1 MKHKSPALSLTLA
14 RINLGL
20 VINKLIV
27 RQKHASTSDK
37 QREGIQTMLDD
48 LESALEVLKS
58 VSKENEE
65 MYRLNYS
72 LHIENMKLKKELY
85 EATKTEE
92 NLEL

>member
-1 MKHKSPALSLTLA
+1 MKHQSTALSLTLA
-14 RINLGL
+14 RINIGL
-20 VINKLIV
+20 VMNKLLI
-27 RQKHASTSDK
+27 RQKHASTSAN
-37 QREGIQTMLDD
+37 QREGIQVMLND

-65 MYRLNYS
+65 LYRLNYS

-92 NLEL
+92 NLEI

>member
-1 MKHKSPALSLTLA
+1 MKHKSTALSLTLA
-14 RINLGL
+14 RINIGL

-27 RQKHASTSDK
+27 RQKHASTSVK
-37 QREGIQTMLDD
+37 QREGIQTMLQD

-72 LHIENMKLKKELY
+72 LHIENLKLKKQLY

-92 NLEL
+92 MQEL

>member
-1 MKHKSPALSLTLA
+1 MKHQSTALSLTLA
-14 RINLGL
+14 RINIGL
-20 VINKLIV
+20 VMNKLLI
-27 RQKHASTSDK
+27 RQKHASTSAN
-37 QREGIQTMLDD
+37 QREGIQVMLND

-58 VSKENEE
+58 VSKENED

-92 NLEL
+92 MQEL

>member
-1 MKHKSPALSLTLA
+1 MKHKSSALSLTLA
-14 RINLGL
+14 RINIGL
-20 VINKLIV
+20 VINKLIL
-27 RQKHASTSDK
+27 RQKHASTSDL
-37 QREGIQTMLDD
+37 QREGIQTMLED

-92 NLEL
+92 M

>member
-1 MKHKSPALSLTLA
+1 MKHKSTALILTLA

-37 QREGIQTMLDD
+37 QREGIQTMLED

-72 LHIENMKLKKELY
+72 LHIENMKLKKELF

-92 NLEL
+92 NIEI

>member
-1 MKHKSPALSLTLA
+1 MKHKSLALSLTLA
-14 RINLGL
+14 RINIGL

-37 QREGIQTMLDD
+37 QREGIQTMLQD
-48 LESALEVLKS
+48 LEVSLEVLKS
-58 VSKENEE
+58 VSKENEY

-92 NLEL
+92 NIEI

>member
-1 MKHKSPALSLTLA
+1 
-14 RINLGL
+14 

-37 QREGIQTMLDD
+37 QREGIQTMLQD
-48 LESALEVLKS
+48 LEVSLEVLKS
-58 VSKENEE
+58 VSKENED

-92 NLEL
+92 NLEI

>member
-1 MKHKSPALSLTLA
+1 MKHKSTALSLTLA
-14 RINLGL
+14 RINIGL

-37 QREGIQTMLDD
+37 QRKGIQTMLED

-58 VSKENEE
+58 VSKENED

-92 NLEL
+92 NIEL

>member
-1 MKHKSPALSLTLA
+1 MKHKSTALSLTLA
-14 RINLGL
+14 RINIGL

-27 RQKHASTSDK
+27 RQKHYLTSDK
-37 QREGIQTMLDD
+37 QREGIQVMLQD

>member
-1 MKHKSPALSLTLA
+1 MKHKSTALSLTLA
-14 RINLGL
+14 RINIGL

-37 QREGIQTMLDD
+37 QRQGIQVMLND

-58 VSKENEE
+58 VSKENED

-72 LHIENMKLKKELY
+72 LHIQNMELKKQLY

-92 NLEL
+92 NLEI

>member
-1 MKHKSPALSLTLA
+1 MKHKSLALSLTLA
-14 RINLGL
+14 RINIGL

-48 LESALEVLKS
+48 LQSALEVLKS
-58 VSKENEE
+58 VSKENED

-92 NLEL
+92 NIEI

>member
-1 MKHKSPALSLTLA
+1 MKHKSTALSLTLA

-27 RQKHASTSDK
+27 RQKHHLTSDK
-37 QREGIQTMLDD
+37 QKQGIQTMLDD
-48 LESALEVLKS
+48 LEVSLEVLKS

-72 LHIENMKLKKELY
+72 LHIQNMELKKQLY

-92 NLEL
+92 VQEL

>member
-1 MKHKSPALSLTLA
+1 MKHKSTALSLTLA

-48 LESALEVLKS
+48 LLNALEVLKS

-85 EATKTEE
+85 KATKTEE
-92 NLEL
+92 NLEI

>member
-1 MKHKSPALSLTLA
+1 MKHKSTALSLTLA

-27 RQKHASTSDK
+27 RQKHTSTSDK

-48 LESALEVLKS
+48 LQSALEVLKS

-72 LHIENMKLKKELY
+72 LHIENMKLKKEL
-85 EATKTEE
+85 
-92 NLEL
+92 LELTTPKEIIEI

>member
-1 MKHKSPALSLTLA
+1 MKHESTALSLTLA

-37 QREGIQTMLDD
+37 QREGIQTMLED
-48 LESALEVLKS
+48 LQSALEVLKS
-58 VSKENEE
+58 VSKENED

-92 NLEL
+92 V

>member
-1 MKHKSPALSLTLA
+1 MSALKLTTA
-14 RINLGL
+14 RINIGL

-27 RQKHASTSDK
+27 RQKHASTSVK

-58 VSKENEE
+58 VSKENEK

-85 EATKTEE
+85 EVTKTEQ
-92 NLEL
+92 NLDI

>member
-1 MKHKSPALSLTLA
+1 MKHKSTALSLTLA

-37 QREGIQTMLDD
+37 QREGIQVMVQDL
-48 LESALEVLKS
+48 LESLEVLKS
-58 VSKENEE
+58 VSKENED

-72 LHIENMKLKKELY
+72 LHIDNMKLKKELF
-85 EATKTEE
+85 EATKTEQ
-92 NLEL
+92 NIEL

>member
-1 MKHKSPALSLTLA
+1 MKHKSTALSLTLA
-14 RINLGL
+14 RINIGL

-37 QREGIQTMLDD
+37 QREGIQTMLQD
-48 LESALEVLKS
+48 LEVSLEVLKS
-58 VSKENEE
+58 VSKENED

-92 NLEL
+92 NLEI

>member
-1 MKHKSPALSLTLA
+1 MKHKSSALSLTLA
-14 RINLGL
+14 RINIGL

-48 LESALEVLKS
+48 LQSALEVLKS
-58 VSKENEE
+58 VSKENDD

-92 NLEL
+92 NLEI

>member
-1 MKHKSPALSLTLA
+1 MKHKSTALSLTLA

-37 QREGIQTMLDD
+37 QKQGIQVMVQDL
-48 LESALEVLKS
+48 LESLEVLKS

-72 LHIENMKLKKELY
+72 LHIENLKLKKQLY

-92 NLEL
+92 MQEL

>member
-1 MKHKSPALSLTLA
+1 MKHKSTALSLTLA

-37 QREGIQTMLDD
+37 QREGIQTMLED
-48 LESALEVLKS
+48 LQSALEVLKS

-92 NLEL
+92 VQEL

>member
-1 MKHKSPALSLTLA
+1 MKHKSTALSLTLA
-14 RINLGL
+14 RINIGL

-37 QREGIQTMLDD
+37 QREGIQVMLQD

-85 EATKTEE
+85 QATKTEE
-92 NLEL
+92 NI

>member
-1 MKHKSPALSLTLA
+1 MKHKSTALSLTLA

-37 QREGIQTMLDD
+37 QRDGIQVMLQD

-58 VSKENEE
+58 VSKENEQ

>member
-1 MKHKSPALSLTLA
+1 MKHKSTALSLTLA
-14 RINLGL
+14 RINIGL

-37 QREGIQTMLDD
+37 QREGIQIMLED

-58 VSKENEE
+58 VSKENQD

-72 LHIENMKLKKELY
+72 LHIQNMELKKQLY

-92 NLEL
+92 MQEL

>member
-1 MKHKSPALSLTLA
+1 MKHKSTALSLTLA
-14 RINLGL
+14 RINIGL

-37 QREGIQTMLDD
+37 QREGIQTMLND
-48 LESALEVLKS
+48 LEVSLQVLKS
-58 VSKENEE
+58 VSKENEA

-85 EATKTEE
+85 EATKIEDNAT
-92 NLEL
+92 L

>member
-1 MKHKSPALSLTLA
+1 MKHKSTALSLTLA
-14 RINLGL
+14 RINIGL

-48 LESALEVLKS
+48 LQSALEVLKS
-58 VSKENEE
+58 VSKENEQ

-72 LHIENMKLKKELY
+72 LHIENMKLKKQLY

-92 NLEL
+92 MQEL

>member
-1 MKHKSPALSLTLA
+1 MKHKSSALSLTLA

-48 LESALEVLKS
+48 LQSALEVLKS
-58 VSKENEE
+58 VSKENED

-92 NLEL
+92 MQEL

>member
-1 MKHKSPALSLTLA
+1 MKHKSTALSLTLA

-27 RQKHASTSDK
+27 RQKHHLTSDK
-37 QREGIQTMLDD
+37 QREGIQTMLQD
-48 LESALEVLKS
+48 LEVSLQVLKS
-58 VSKENEE
+58 VSKENED

-92 NLEL
+92 MQEL